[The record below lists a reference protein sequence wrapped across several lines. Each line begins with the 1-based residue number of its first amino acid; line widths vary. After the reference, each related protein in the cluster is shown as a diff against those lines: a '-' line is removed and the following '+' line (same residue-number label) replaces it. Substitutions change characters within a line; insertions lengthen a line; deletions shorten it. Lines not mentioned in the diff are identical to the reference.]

1 MSDNMS
7 DNDLLK
13 SMLKP
18 VEELNPPVITIVGEG
33 GMGKTT
39 LGATFDMPVFMRFE
53 DGTSAIQSNEAL
65 ASRIANIQQLPVIKN
80 VGEEMD
86 QLRLLGTTDHPFK
99 TLVVDTISAM
109 NILYENHVVATD
121 SKRPKSINQA
131 CGGYGAGHGAVGEM
145 HRNFRERCERLREVK
160 GMTIV
165 FLCHADIQ
173 DMELPDTDRYM
184 KYTLRMNK
192 KSLPH
197 YTDDVDLV
205 GHIRLLQHTFGEGDR
220 KKISSNGVRTMTCF
234 PIASSVSKNRF
245 GITKDIGVNNGEN
258 PLIDY
263 IPWLRKES

>member
-1 MSDNMS
+1 MSEEKIS
-7 DNDLLK
+7 DTDLLK

-18 VEELNPPVITIVGEG
+18 ASVNSPPIITIVGEG

-39 LGATFDMPVFMRFE
+39 LGATFERPVFMRFE
-53 DGTSAIQSNEAL
+53 DGTSALQSNEAL
-65 ASRIANIQQLPVIKN
+65 TDRIGDIMQLPVIKN
-80 VGEEMD
+80 VGEEMN

-109 NILYENHVVATD
+109 NILYEHHVVSTD
-121 SKRPKSINQA
+121 SKNPKSINQA
-131 CGGYGAGHGAVGEM
+131 CGGYGAGHSAVSEM
-145 HRNFRERCERLREVK
+145 HRQFQERCKRLREVK

-192 KSLPH
+192 RSVSH

-205 GHIRLLQHTFGEGDR
+205 GHLRLVQHTFGDGDR
-220 KKISSNGVRTMTCF
+220 KKISSNGSRMMTCY
-234 PIASSVSKNRF
+234 PIASSVS
-245 GITKDIGVNNGEN
+245 I
-258 PLIDY
+258 L
-263 IPWLRKES
+263 